1 MMINRYIIS
10 AALIILVVFA
20 SYFINFY
27 VILGYEVS
35 SDSALWAQLG
45 DYAGGMLNP
54 LLSFI
59 SIVLLIK
66 SLTLQ
71 NEANISLRQELK
83 GSEKTEKLRSFE
95 ALYFNMIDSQ
105 KKLFESFKI
114 DFDDREA
121 SVQLAN
127 IKAVIEIED
136 EIGRIRDKTSDD
148 SKVQEYL
155 NKIDSYDQIFGLSRA
170 FYIMVIMVHEKLSD
184 SEGFTSKDR
193 KSHFQTL
200 INFTDFAQIRLI
212 MICVQFMK
220 YESTAYLK
228 NSSEFKETIESLG
241 LSYELY

>member
-1 MMINRYIIS
+1 MINRYIIS
-10 AALIILVVFA
+10 ATLIILVVFT

-27 VILGYEVS
+27 VILGYKVS

-71 NEANISLRQELK
+71 NEANISLRNELK

-95 ALYFNMIDSQ
+95 TLYFNMIDSQ

-114 DFDDREA
+114 DFDG
-121 SVQLAN
+121 SNSTNQLAN

-148 SKVQEYL
+148 SRVQEYL
-155 NKIDSYDQIFGLSRA
+155 NKIDSYDQVFGLSRA
-170 FYIMVIMVHEKLSD
+170 FYIMVMMVQEKLSD

-193 KSHFQTL
+193 KAHFQTL

-212 MICVQFMK
+212 IICIQFME
-220 YESTAYLK
+220 YESTEYLK
-228 NSSEFKETIESLG
+228 NSPEFKETIEGLG